1 MSHGHD
7 ARIPCSSDGSRS
19 SGCSRIPFL
28 AGLAALGYNVVYAF
42 PDSADS
48 SILTTLQTIT
58 KEALNAMTKESVVRK
73 AMILLTSVLAAFGS
87 ARAEPYELSK
97 TDVMEPKAISSAEI
111 SLFGVKLG
119 DSESKAVETL
129 VNEKISG
136 IKAEQEATFIFLLDQ
151 RKPTGPMAG
160 VRIQDGK
167 VDLLFINNRFA
178 YKTRGILRNVLNS
191 ESPEDIRKLLGQED
205 YGDENVMGAIMAYD
219 KQGFQVNYL
228 GKDVNIEFAA
238 PR

>member
-1 MSHGHD
+1 MTK
-7 ARIPCSSDGSRS
+7 ARVIRMV
-19 SGCSRIPFL
+19 IILL
-28 AGLAALGYNVVYAF
+28 A
-42 PDSADS
+42 
-48 SILTTLQTIT
+48 SILAT
-58 KEALNAMTKESVVRK
+58 V
-73 AMILLTSVLAAFGS
+73 GS
-87 ARAEPYELSK
+87 AHAETYELSK
-97 TDVMEPKAISSAEI
+97 NDVMEPKVISSAEI

-119 DSESKAVETL
+119 DSESRAVETL

-136 IKAEQEATFIFLLDQ
+136 VKAEQEATFIFLLDQ

-178 YKTRGILRNVLNS
+178 YKTRGIFRNVLNS
-191 ESPEDIRKLLGQED
+191 ESPEDIRKLLGQEE
-205 YGDENVMGAIMAYD
+205 YGDENVMGAVMAYD

-228 GKDVNIEFAA
+228 GKDVNIEFVA

>member
-1 MSHGHD
+1 MTRRFRARPPRSYPAASRASVPCGWNKPLATMCSMVFLD
-7 ARIPCSSDGSRS
+7 AILSPILIT
-19 SGCSRIPFL
+19 SRIMTNEMRRTM
-28 AGLAALGYNVVYAF
+28 AKTHVGRMAL
-42 PDSADS
+42 
-48 SILTTLQTIT
+48 
-58 KEALNAMTKESVVRK
+58 
-73 AMILLTSVLAAFGS
+73 ILLTIFLGTYGS

-97 TDVMEPKAISSAEI
+97 NDVMEPKTISSAEI

-119 DSESKAVETL
+119 DSETKAVDTL
-129 VNEKISG
+129 VTEKISG

-178 YKTRGILRNVLNS
+178 YKTRGIFRNVLNS
-191 ESPEDIRKLLGQED
+191 ESPEDIRKLLGQEE
-205 YGDENVMGAIMAYD
+205 YGDENVMGAVLAYD

-228 GKDVNIEFAA
+228 GKDVNIEFAP